1 MKAIIK
7 NVYTFLFFLIF
18 IFTGFISEKILCQ
31 TRNLD
36 NEILVYIMTDSME
49 FSKGYSEVVDLS
61 QLKINSK
68 SLELT
73 LGKFDFDKI
82 YVAFPDFNPNKEI
95 FNEFEEEIKLPML
108 NRIFIFKLKD
118 QTKVEEVISLLKKE
132 NSVLFAEKNMNAK
145 LFDDPDYNKQ
155 WYLNNTGQS
164 GGLVDADIDAD
175 LAWNIFTG
183 SSSIK
188 IGIIDSGVKTD
199 HEDLLGKTS
208 GDLPDGEYHGTHVAG
223 ICGANSNNSKG
234 GRGVD
239 WNAQIYSQRIFD
251 ASGYIGDVNTANK
264 IINAVNNGTHI
275 MNHSWGGPDFS
286 STVRIAFSYA
296 YKMNRVSTVAM
307 GNDYLYGNPTS
318 YPAAF
323 GQGILAV
330 GSTTDNDVRSNF
342 SQTGNHI
349 DVTAPGG
356 INPFNS
362 TNLHDIWSSW
372 GPSTNSYRYVAGTS
386 MATPVV
392 TGIASLLKG
401 YNPDLYNDDIEQIIR
416 ISADD
421 KGPTGWDQE
430 YGTGRVNAYNA
441 LNLLRAPYQL
451 SQISTYGGSDVAH
464 TGAYTTII
472 YGANGLADGV
482 YIVERHEIRKNV
494 SFAPRINVNVW
505 GRGVGT
511 SGWSIASPNFSM
523 GFCDVVPGS
532 VTSTGATLRTYIYK
546 VWSVS
551 GSYLGYYPSTA
562 NNVTLNYTILGI
574 PSLLSATM
582 SGPSYLSNGQ
592 TGTFTVTASGGTPP
606 YSYAWSYFVYCNG
619 PIDNPNGGGIIE
631 PNSVPCGYWFNI
643 SNTTNTVTRRSD
655 GRSFQMKCIV
665 TDAAGS
671 KVTVTKDVEGGL
683 SKLNDKDLTNNL
695 ISEMKT
701 ELLDNYPN
709 PFNPSTIIKYSLK
722 DDGKVSLKIFNSLGE
737 EVRTLVNEIKP
748 AGNYEVE
755 FNASELPSGIY
766 IYSIQAG
773 EYISSKKMIL
783 LK

>member
-1 MKAIIK
+1 MRCSIKAIIK

-73 LGKFDFDKI
+73 LGTFDFDKI

-95 FNEFEEEIKLPML
+95 FNEFGEEVKLPML

-132 NSVLFAEKNMNAK
+132 KSVLFAEKNMNAK

-164 GGLVDADIDAD
+164 GGLVDADIDAY

-223 ICGANSNNSKG
+223 ICGAYSNTSKG

-296 YKMNRVSTVAM
+296 FKMNRVSSVAM

-330 GSTTDNDVRSNF
+330 GYTTDNDVRSNF

-372 GPSTNSYRYVAGTS
+372 GPNTNSYRYVAGTS

-401 YNPDLYNDDIEQIIR
+401 YNPNLYNDDIEQIIR
-416 ISADD
+416 ISAED
-421 KGPTGWDQE
+421 KGPVGWDQE
-430 YGTGRVNAYNA
+430 YGTGRVNAYKA
-441 LNLLRAPYQL
+441 LKFLQAPYQL
-451 SQISTYGGSDVAH
+451 SQLSASSGTDYSASDL
-464 TGAYTTII
+464 YQMSIF
-472 YGANGLADGV
+472 GANGLADGLYLV
-482 YIVERHEIRKNV
+482 KRHEVRKNV
-494 SFAPRINVNVW
+494 SFPHQFDHFAW
-505 GRGVGT
+505 GRGVG
-511 SGWSIASPNFSM
+511 SNGWSNENPNFGMGYSTLVEGSLNINSATFRTYVYEVRSLSGTWIGWFPTTPQNVSFNFTVLGKPLVAPVIASMTQSP
-523 GFCDVVPGS
+523 VP
-532 VTSTGATLRTYIYK
+532 IYK
-546 VWSVS
+546 
-551 GSYLGYYPSTA
+551 GTYGY
-562 NNVTLNYTILGI
+562 
-574 PSLLSATM
+574 
-582 SGPSYLSNGQ
+582 
-592 TGTFTVTASGGTPP
+592 
-606 YSYAWSYFVYCNG
+606 VYCNLSQG
-619 PIDNPNGGGIIE
+619 NGTLTYNWFSYDQPSYVSI
-631 PNSVPCGYWFNI
+631 VPEGY
-643 SNTTNTVTRRSD
+643 R
-655 GRSFQMKCIV
+655 
-665 TDAAGS
+665 
-671 KVTVTKDVEGGL
+671 
-683 SKLNDKDLTNNL
+683 
-695 ISEMKT
+695 
-701 ELLDNYPN
+701 
-709 PFNPSTIIKYSLK
+709 
-722 DDGKVSLKIFNSLGE
+722 
-737 EVRTLVNEIKP
+737 
-748 AGNYEVE
+748 
-755 FNASELPSGIY
+755 
-766 IYSIQAG
+766 
-773 EYISSKKMIL
+773 
-783 LK
+783 